1 MAPVGDEDICRF
13 DVSMDDALRMGGMQ
27 TVDNFDSYTEQM
39 FKLHGPTRDGVF
51 QSIAVQTFHGDE
63 TSSIVLANLV
73 YGADIR
79 MVQRGCGTRLATEAL
94 KSLWVFGKVVGEEF
108 QGHEPAKLGVLGFVN
123 HTHPPTADL

>member
-1 MAPVGDEDICRF
+1 
-13 DVSMDDALRMGGMQ
+13 
-27 TVDNFDSYTEQM
+27 
-39 FKLHGPTRDGVF
+39 VF

-108 QGHEPAKLGVLGFVN
+108 QGNEPAKLGVLGFVN
-123 HTHPPTADL
+123 HTHTPTADLFQNAVVRNRLADKLVRTRHWPEC